1 MRDAQPDPSDPHANA
16 NQQVGPTCIHVHA
29 QVESEVVTV
38 EFDNRGCDCEWKL
51 YWVNP
56 TGERLQYGTVPP
68 KATQLQQTFP
78 GHVWQLERSNNGS
91 GGAPAAASSAQQ
103 GGRQQQPVQ
112 VRLYYSAARDKACVA
127 TVTDDAGCA
136 AVHISPTA
144 EAAA

>member
-56 TGERLQYGTVPP
+56 TGDRLQYVMVSEPF
-68 KATQLQQTFP
+68 AVFLFLFS
-78 GHVWQLERSNNGS
+78 HLER
-91 GGAPAAASSAQQ
+91 A
-103 GGRQQQPVQ
+103 
-112 VRLYYSAARDKACVA
+112 
-127 TVTDDAGCA
+127 
-136 AVHISPTA
+136 
-144 EAAA
+144 